1 MKNQDF
7 TTTISVDQSPEEV
20 FEAITNV
27 LGWWSGEIEGGTGML
42 GAGNLRKLIMAGKSQ
57 PDAFL

>member
-1 MKNQDF
+1 
-7 TTTISVDQSPEEV
+7 VDQSPEEV

-27 LGWWSGEIEGGTGML
+27 LGCWSGEIEGGTGML

-57 PDAFL
+57 PDAFV